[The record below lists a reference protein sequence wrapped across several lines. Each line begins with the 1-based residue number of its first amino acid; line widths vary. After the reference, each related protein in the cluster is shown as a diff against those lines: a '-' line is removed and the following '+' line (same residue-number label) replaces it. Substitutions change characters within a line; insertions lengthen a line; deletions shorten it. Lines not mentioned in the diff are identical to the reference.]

1 MRRKRAHGQAT
12 DPAVALLRQVPLF
25 ASVEEDDLTWFARA
39 ARVRRLGEG
48 EPIVIEGSYG
58 STFFLLVSGSAT
70 VSVQGKPIRAL
81 NPGDTFGEVVAATRG
96 RRTATVTTATEVEVQ
111 TWMSWDLRALF
122 DGNGDLA
129 WQLATRIASLV
140 EAPEDRKSTRL
151 NSSHSQISYA
161 VFCLKKK
168 KPSR

>member
-1 MRRKRAHGQAT
+1 MTRIKKRHEQAT

-39 ARVRRLGEG
+39 ARLRRLGEG

-140 EAPEDRKSTRL
+140 EAPDG
-151 NSSHSQISYA
+151 
-161 VFCLKKK
+161 V
-168 KPSR
+168 